1 MRYAKDTEVSADRT
15 RNEIEKTLIRYGA
28 TSFLYGSDP
37 QGAVIMFEFQK
48 RQVRFL
54 LKLPNR
60 DSFYQSPTGRSR
72 TRSSAEAAYDKA
84 VRQKWRALL
93 LIIKGRLEGIES
105 DIESFERAFMSY
117 IMLPNGQTVAD
128 WLQPQIKEA
137 LETGRMPRMIPQLT
151 A

>member
-15 RNEIEKTLIRYGA
+15 RAEIEKTLIRYGA
-28 TSFLYGSDP
+28 TSFLYGSETA
-37 QGAVIMFEFQK
+37 GAVIMFEFQK

-54 LKLPNR
+54 LKLASR

-72 TRSSAEAAYDKA
+72 TQSSAEAAYDKA

-137 LETGRMPRMIPQLT
+137 LETGRMPKMIPQLT